1 MRGWTDREGSKITEN
16 AAQQCMRIEK

>member
-1 MRGWTDREGSKITEN
+1 MRGWTEREGSKITEN